1 MVGITDL
8 SVRLWIYR
16 MDSRLDNLHYVD
28 YFIAIFCKP
37 NIIEIKDATKLKIGQ
52 TRRKAET
59 QSYRGFTGW

>member
-1 MVGITDL
+1 MVGIMDL
-8 SVRLWIYR
+8 SVWLWIYR
-16 MDSRLDNLHYVD
+16 MDSNLDNLHYVD